1 MGGNC
6 TCLKC
11 DNCIGITCKEDGCI
25 RSKVV
30 ETSCRNL
37 PESFSHII
45 FAFRDLLE
53 RSGMVKPC
61 QAMWSHVSLPR
72 REIFV
77 LCTCY
82 CSIRHFRVG
91 STGDR
96 RVRGHQERSSVN
108 HGNSWEVMGTHGKRE
123 AGPIFCILWSLR
135 HSLKIL
141 YPISSYLWSDSYTLR
156 LICKNGRFYGL
167 YEQEKRQKRDTNWYN
182 LVLSCQSF
190 PFDYPNVSIRPA
202 LEVDPQQKTSRGR
215 TALAV
220 AKDRWLGGDPWGL
233 GNRWNRSQIWFRD
246 DILQVVPM

>member
-1 MGGNC
+1 M
-6 TCLKC
+6 
-11 DNCIGITCKEDGCI
+11 
-25 RSKVV
+25 S
-30 ETSCRNL
+30 
-37 PESFSHII
+37 SH
-45 FAFRDLLE
+45 
-53 RSGMVKPC
+53 VKPC
-61 QAMWSHVSLPR
+61 QFAQEGNLRVVHMLLQHKALPSG
-72 REIFV
+72 F
-77 LCTCY
+77 
-82 CSIRHFRVG
+82 HWG
-91 STGDR
+91 SKGTRAPRKIISESWELMGT
-96 RVRGHQERSSVN
+96 
-108 HGNSWEVMGTHGKRE
+108 HGKSWEVMGTHGKRE

>member
-1 MGGNC
+1 MHMFEMRQLHWYHMQGRWVY
-6 TCLKC
+6 TIK
-11 DNCIGITCKEDGCI
+11 
-25 RSKVV
+25 
-30 ETSCRNL
+30 SCRSF
-37 PESFSHII
+37 PESFRHII

-61 QAMWSHVSLPR
+61 QAMWSHVKPCQFAQEGNLGVVHMLLQQKALPSGFHWGPKGTR
-72 REIFV
+72 APRKIISE
-77 LCTCY
+77 
-82 CSIRHFRVG
+82 
-91 STGDR
+91 
-96 RVRGHQERSSVN
+96 
-108 HGNSWEVMGTHGKRE
+108 SWELMGSVKQGQSS
-123 AGPIFCILWSLR
+123 AFCGICVIP
-135 HSLKIL
+135 SLKIL

-156 LICKNGRFYGL
+156 LICKNGRFYGF

-182 LVLSCQSF
+182 LALSCQSF